1 MMQFSVGNFAKLVL
15 ALLPLVVLFFPAPAS
30 AHASILNLGDDIDGM
45 TLTNGAADARPL
57 WVFCATKESDQV
69 TTANC
74 RVPQVSSLAIGH
86 VFLATD
92 SAFQKAE
99 WSELSWEL
107 SIDNR
112 EIHLDQFDT
121 YDYVLPTMAPNPSL
135 VREVFMKFTA
145 WDVVLA
151 DLQPGAHTLRG
162 KVYSDTEEYRW
173 IVNLLIE
180 GRSASE

>member
-1 MMQFSVGNFAKLVL
+1 MIRFSSGDFAKLVL
-15 ALLPLVVLFFPAPAS
+15 MILPVLSLFFPAPAS
-30 AHASILNLGDDIDGM
+30 AHASLLNLGDDVDGM
-45 TLTNGAADARPL
+45 TLTNGAEDARPL
-57 WVFCATKESDQV
+57 WVFCATKERKQV

-74 RVPQVSSLAIGH
+74 RVPQMSRLAIGH

-112 EIHLDQFDT
+112 EIHLETFDT
-121 YDYVLPTMAPNPSL
+121 YDYLLPAMALNPSL
-135 VREVFMKFTA
+135 IREVFMKFTA
-145 WDVVLA
+145 WDVVLE
-151 DLQPGAHTLRG
+151 DLQPGTHTLRG
-162 KVYSDTEEYRW
+162 KVYNDTKEYRW
-173 IVNLLIE
+173 IVNLVIE